1 MTHHRKVIR
10 QAITALLAAAGTS
23 ASTRVY
29 DTPGDPR
36 TEFPAL
42 TVEDFGEGQQ
52 VTSALGG
59 GMANRIVERT
69 LDIVINAE
77 VQQVNDYAGARDDL
91 LAQVE
96 VALANSA
103 IAGVKVITPTGY
115 QPDTSFQ
122 GERPIAV
129 GRQRFAVTYCTPQG
143 NPATTY

>member
-1 MTHHRKVIR
+1 MSHQRKVIR
-10 QAITALLAAAGTS
+10 QAITSLLASAGTA

-36 TEFPAL
+36 TTFPAL
-42 TVEDFGEGQQ
+42 TVEDMGESQQ
-52 VTSALGG
+52 VTSTLGG
-59 GMANRIVERT
+59 GMAGRIVERA
-69 LDIVINAE
+69 LDIVISAE
-77 VQQVNDYAGARDDL
+77 VQQNGDYAGARDDL

-96 VALANSA
+96 VALATSA

-129 GRQRFAVTYCTPQG
+129 GRQRFDVVYMTTQG
-143 NPATTY
+143 NPANTF

>member
-1 MTHHRKVIR
+1 MSHQRKVIR
-10 QAITALLAAAGTS
+10 QAITALLAAAGTA

-36 TEFPAL
+36 TTFPAL
-42 TVEDFGEGQQ
+42 TVEDFGEAQQ
-52 VTSALGG
+52 VTSTMGG
-59 GMANRIVERT
+59 GMAGRIVERT
-69 LDIVINAE
+69 LDIVVSAE
-77 VQQVNDYAGARDDL
+77 VQQTGDYAGARDDL

-96 VALANSA
+96 VALAISA

-129 GRQRFAVTYCTPQG
+129 GRQRFDITYCTTQG
-143 NPATTY
+143 NPATTF